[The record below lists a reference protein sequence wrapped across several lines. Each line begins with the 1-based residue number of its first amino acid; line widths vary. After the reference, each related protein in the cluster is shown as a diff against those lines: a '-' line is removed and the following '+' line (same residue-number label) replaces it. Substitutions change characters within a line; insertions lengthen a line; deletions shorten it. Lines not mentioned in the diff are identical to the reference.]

1 LKGILPVTIDQLKV
15 ETDDVQPC
23 VKKLAVEIPES
34 VLSAE
39 YDKAFE
45 KIRKSAS
52 VHGFRKGKVPKEI
65 LKKLYADSV
74 LWEVGQKLIGGGFEQ
89 AVKKNSLRPYGDPS
103 IENVNLKP
111 GEPVSFTATIE
122 LFPDVT
128 LPDIDEWEFERKVE
142 AVDDEAVDAPSKA
155 FLEEH
160 AELSP
165 VDGRPVKE
173 GDYLTIDMRGAVD
186 GAEAEQLT
194 GKNRDVIVMC
204 NKDNVLAGFH
214 EEIVGMANGERKKF
228 KTTLSKNFPA
238 PELAEKEVEFDVE
251 IKAIREK
258 LVPELDDDFVKA
270 NTEYKS
276 VDEMRAKVRKNLE
289 ENAAYLADEAVRR
302 QIIDRL
308 IKEADFALPP
318 KMIEE
323 YTKMHEARVKSRAG
337 QSGVE
342 LEKTP
347 DFDQAKFSESCR
359 EIGEKEAREE
369 IIIGEIAE
377 KEKIVPDKKEVEKI
391 YGEYLRIMES
401 RNIEPDEMRKRAY
414 TLAVNEVMRQAVF
427 KFLMSQA
434 QIKDTIPEKEKK

>member
-1 LKGILPVTIDQLKV
+1 VTIDQLKV
-15 ETDDVQPC
+15 EADDVQPC
-23 VKKLAVEIPES
+23 VKKLSVEIPES
-34 VLSAE
+34 VLSEE
-39 YDKAFE
+39 YGKAFE
-45 KIRKSAS
+45 KIRKTAS

-74 LWEVGQKLIGGGFEQ
+74 LWEVGQKLIGGGYEQ
-89 AVKKNSLRPYGDPS
+89 ALKDHSLRPYGEPS

-111 GEPVSFTATIE
+111 DEPVSFTATVE

-128 LPDIDEWEFERKVE
+128 LPDTSGWEFERKVE
-142 AVDDEAVDAPSKA
+142 AVDDEAIEAPFQA

-160 AELSP
+160 AELAP
-165 VDGRPVKE
+165 VEGRPVKE
-173 GDYLTIDMRGAVD
+173 GDYITLNMRGTVD
-186 GAEAEQLT
+186 GTEVAPLT
-194 GKNRDVIVMC
+194 GKNRDLIVTV

-214 EEIVGMANGERKKF
+214 EELAGMEKGEQKKF
-228 KTTLSKNFPA
+228 KITLSKNFPA

-251 IKAIREK
+251 ITAIREK
-258 LVPELDDDFVKA
+258 RIPELTDDFVKA

-276 VDEMRAKVRKNLE
+276 VDEMRARIRKNLE
-289 ENAAYLADEAVRR
+289 ENAAYLADEEARR
-302 QIIDRL
+302 QVLDRL

-323 YTKMHEARVKSRAG
+323 YTRLHEARVKSRAG

-347 DFDQAKFSESCR
+347 DFDKEKFDESCR

-369 IIIGEIAE
+369 ILIGEIAE

-391 YGEYLRIMES
+391 YGEYLRILES
-401 RNIEPDEMRKRAY
+401 RDIEPEEMKRRAY
-414 TLAVNEVMRQAVF
+414 TLAVNEVMRRSVF
-427 KFLMSQA
+427 KFLMSQV
-434 QIKDTIPEKEKK
+434 QIKDTILEKEKK